1 MPLRETSY
9 HAVIA
14 EMTVRALWEMQN
26 VMDCIPDEL
35 WDRCYGG
42 APLWQHIY
50 HTLHHLDQWFINPRD
65 NDFVEPPVHTPHLQE
80 LDIYPAAHLD
90 RRDIDDYFY
99 TIKAKLSIY
108 LTSLH
113 DEDLLQR
120 PENCEWTRFTL
131 MLSQYR
137 HLYMHMGMLMGFVE
151 AETGLCPRTL
161 RVGEELPR
169 PPYEPYEKE
178 APPAP
183 VPKKWRLSVK
193 HKNTPRLHLKAAG

>member
-1 MPLRETSY
+1 M
-9 HAVIA
+9 
-14 EMTVRALWEMQN
+14 
-26 VMDCIPDEL
+26 
-35 WDRCYGG
+35 
-42 APLWQHIY
+42 
-50 HTLHHLDQWFINPRD
+50 
-65 NDFVEPPVHTPHLQE
+65 HTPHLQE

-169 PPYEPYEKE
+169 PPYEPYE
-178 APPAP
+178 
-183 VPKKWRLSVK
+183 
-193 HKNTPRLHLKAAG
+193 